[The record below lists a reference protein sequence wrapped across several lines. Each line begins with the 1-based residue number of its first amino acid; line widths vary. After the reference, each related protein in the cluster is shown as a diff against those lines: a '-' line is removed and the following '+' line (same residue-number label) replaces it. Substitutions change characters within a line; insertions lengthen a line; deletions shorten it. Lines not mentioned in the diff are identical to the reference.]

1 MLTKKICMV
10 GHFGVGKTS
19 LVQRYVQTIYDDRY
33 LTTVGVKIDKK
44 EVVVKSR
51 PVSLV
56 LWDIAGRDD
65 LADVNLTHLRGAA
78 GYILVVDGCRAVTL
92 ETAVQL
98 QQRITE
104 LYGSLPFVVAL
115 NKVDLAQQWEVK
127 RSDIETSGWTSFDT
141 SAKLGVGVDEV
152 FLGLAE
158 KLMTEGP
165 GA

>member
-1 MLTKKICMV
+1 MLKKKICMV

-33 LTTVGVKIDKK
+33 LTTVGVKVDKK
-44 EVVVKSR
+44 ELTVKSG
-51 PVSLV
+51 PMTLM

-65 LADVNLTHLRGAA
+65 LADVNLNHLRGAS

-92 ETAVQL
+92 ATAVQL
-98 QQRITE
+98 QQRIQQLT
-104 LYGSLPFVVAL
+104 GPIPFVVAL

-127 RSDIETSGWTSFDT
+127 RSDVQALGWTMFDT
-141 SAKLGVGVDEV
+141 SAKFGVGVEEV

-158 KLMTEGP
+158 RLTG
-165 GA
+165 GGT